1 MLKQLLAIAAV
12 LIVVTIIVAFTP
24 ALAARAVSTTEKVP
38 MIGVISVEMGNGPFV
53 SSESFHIHVGK
64 SAVERTGSAIN
75 LSFASKLVSPI
86 NDTISFNDSIHLSK
100 NRMTETFPVANGTYR
115 LVVPPQ
121 QSYQN
126 RIAIEGN
133 SSYSY
138 LTIVESLPT
147 QDIMV
152 NGAYANGSQQLQTSD
167 MYNLTMDYGN
177 ISFTLHS
184 PGLLYVNGALFQVS
198 LSINTAGTGGKSLLS
213 FSFPI
218 KDGNFSLVFDQVLSS
233 GQQINNDV
241 MSYYQI
247 SPSFQSPWLQD
258 FYSNSISLL
267 IGGVIF
273 IVLLL
278 GLFIYYRKK

>member
-1 MLKQLLAIAAV
+1 MKQLLAIAAV